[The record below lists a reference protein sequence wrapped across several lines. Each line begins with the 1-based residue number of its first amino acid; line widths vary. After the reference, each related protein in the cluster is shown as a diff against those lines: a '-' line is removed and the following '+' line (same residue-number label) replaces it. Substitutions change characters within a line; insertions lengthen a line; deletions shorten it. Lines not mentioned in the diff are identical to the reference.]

1 MGLTIAEAESSSMPS
16 IDFTSCDDFTHS
28 QELTFSSISATVAI
42 IRGGHLMMAT
52 AT

>member
-1 MGLTIAEAESSSMPS
+1 MGLTIAEAESLSLPS
-16 IDFTSCDDFTHS
+16 IDFTSCHDFTHS
-28 QELTFSSISATVAI
+28 RELTGSSISAAVAI